1 MEFETLIIAYLANEE
16 TYESGEII
24 IEEGTKGDWVYI
36 VLEGQV
42 KVTKRTSAGM
52 LTIDL
57 LKRGA
62 IFGEMALFGKA
73 LQARSASVVAADGQA
88 RVGVLDTRQLIDD
101 YESLTPRI
109 RLLIK
114 ALIMRL
120 KESNEKAATLV
131 VAASEKKRK
140 NLTPF

>member
-1 MEFETLIIAYLANEE
+1 MNVEIDTLISAYLANEE
-16 TYESGEII
+16 KYKSGEIV
-24 IEEGTKGDWVYI
+24 IEEGSKGDWVYV

-52 LTIDL
+52 LTIDIL
-57 LKRGA
+57 RRGA

-73 LQARSASVVAADGQA
+73 LEARSASVIAADGPA

-101 YESLTPRI
+101 YESLSQRI

-114 ALIMRL
+114 ALVMRL

-131 VAASEKKRK
+131 VAASEKKR
-140 NLTPF
+140 NP

>member
-1 MEFETLIIAYLANEE
+1 VEIDTLISAYLANEE
-16 TYESGEII
+16 TYKSGEII
-24 IEEGTKGDWVYI
+24 IEEGSKGDWVYV

-52 LTIDL
+52 LTIDI

-73 LQARSASVVAADGQA
+73 LEARSASVIAADGPT

-101 YESLTPRI
+101 YESLSQRI

-131 VAASEKKRK
+131 VAASEKKHKR
-140 NLTPF
+140 

>member
-1 MEFETLIIAYLANEE
+1 MEIETLIRAYLANEE
-16 TYESGEII
+16 SYQSGDIV
-24 IEEGTKGDWVYI
+24 IEEGSKGDWVYV
-36 VLEGQV
+36 VLEGQF
-42 KVTKRTSAGM
+42 KVTKRTVAGM
-52 LTIDL
+52 LTVDI

-73 LQARSASVVAADGQA
+73 FESRSASVVAADGPA

-101 YESLTPRI
+101 YESLSPRI

-120 KESNEKAATLV
+120 KESNEKAAALV
-131 VAASEKKRK
+131 VAASQRKR
-140 NLTPF
+140 NS

>member
-1 MEFETLIIAYLANEE
+1 MEIETLINAYLAGEE
-16 TYESGEII
+16 AYESGDIV
-24 IEEGTKGDWVYI
+24 IEEGSKGDWVYV
-36 VLEGQV
+36 VLDGQV

-52 LTIDL
+52 LTIDI

-73 LQARSASVVAADGQA
+73 FEARSASVIAADGPT
-88 RVGVLDTRQLIDD
+88 RVGVLETRQLIDD
-101 YESLTPRI
+101 YESLSPRI

-120 KESNEKAATLV
+120 KESNEKAAALV
-131 VAASEKKRK
+131 VAASEKKR
-140 NLTPF
+140 NG

>member
-1 MEFETLIIAYLANEE
+1 MEIETLIRAYLANEE
-16 TYESGEII
+16 SYQSGDIV
-24 IEEGTKGDWVYI
+24 IEEGSKGDWVYV
-36 VLEGQV
+36 VLEGQF
-42 KVTKRTSAGM
+42 KVTKRTVAGM
-52 LTIDL
+52 LTVDI

-73 LQARSASVVAADGQA
+73 FEARSASVVAADGPA

-101 YESLTPRI
+101 YESLSPRI

-120 KESNEKAATLV
+120 KESNEKAAALV
-131 VAASEKKRK
+131 VAASQRKR
-140 NLTPF
+140 NS

>member
-1 MEFETLIIAYLANEE
+1 MEMETLIRAYLANEE
-16 TYESGEII
+16 SYESGEIV
-24 IEEGTKGDWVYI
+24 IEEGSKGDWVYV
-36 VLEGQV
+36 VLEGQF
-42 KVTKRTSAGM
+42 KVTKRTAAGM
-52 LTIDL
+52 LTIDV

-73 LQARSASVVAADGQA
+73 LEARSASVVAADGPA

-101 YESLTPRI
+101 YESLSPRI

-120 KESNEKAATLV
+120 KESNEKAAALV
-131 VAASEKKRK
+131 VAASQRKRGR
-140 NLTPF
+140 